1 MECPKL
7 ISVLMAVILPVAA
20 LADLKMPS
28 IFSDNMMLQQATSV
42 KIFGMADAGEKITV
56 KASWGAENRATAA
69 ADGKW
74 ELYLVTPAAT
84 SNPQSLEIKGKSC
97 TERIENVLI
106 GEVWLCT
113 GQSNMEFPICRQ
125 GDGSWAT
132 GMLGAEEELADS
144 DYPEIR
150 LFQVVHQLAPDGGK
164 DDVEG
169 KWTVCNAGD
178 LYDFSAVAYV
188 FGKRL
193 HKELGVPV
201 GIVQDT
207 WGGTIIEA
215 WTSMEIMENNPDYAD
230 VLERYSLEKME
241 KAGYPWKVPSTLWN
255 GMIVPIAGFTVKGNI
270 WYQGESNVFADK
282 HYAQAL
288 INLINSWREVWGQP
302 DMPFYFAQIAPY
314 ANAPSLGV
322 RDAQFQVWLESGLK
336 NVGMVAT
343 VDVGDSIDIHP
354 RNKKAVGE
362 RFARWAL
369 AKQYGR
375 DVACSGP
382 VFKSL
387 SQEDG
392 RLVLEFDYAEG
403 GLSTS
408 DGEPVK
414 AFEVAGSDKVFRPAI
429 AEIKGGMIEVYS
441 PDVAE
446 PVAVRYAWKDFC
458 RVNLVNADGLPAV
471 PFRSDSWSIDR

>member
-1 MECPKL
+1 MKGNLRLFVVLVVLAVSSVVMSAAVKL
-7 ISVLMAVILPVAA
+7 
-20 LADLKMPS
+20 PS
-28 IFSDNMMLQQATSV
+28 IFSDNMMLQQAVSV
-42 KIFGMADAGEKITV
+42 KIFGKADAGEKITV
-56 KASWGAENRATAA
+56 KASWGAENSATAA

-74 ELYLVTPAAT
+74 ELYLDTPAAT
-84 SNPQSLEIKGKSC
+84 SNPQSLEIKGESG

-113 GQSNMEFPICRQ
+113 GQSNMEFPVCRQ

-150 LFQVVHQLAPDGGK
+150 LFQVAHQLAPYGGK

-169 KWTVCNAGD
+169 RWVVCNAENVRD
-178 LYDFSAVAYV
+178 LSAVGYV

-201 GIVQDT
+201 GLVQDT

-215 WTSMEIMENNPDYAD
+215 WTDMGIMENNPDYAD

-255 GMIVPIAGFTVKGNI
+255 GMIAPIAGFTVKGNI

-282 HYAQAL
+282 HYAKAL
-288 INLINSWREVWGQP
+288 INLISSWREAWGQP

-322 RDAQFQVWLESGLK
+322 RDAQFQVWRKSGLR

-343 VDVGDSIDIHP
+343 ADVGDSIDIHP

-375 DVACSGP
+375 DVAYSGP

-387 SQEDG
+387 SQEGG
-392 RLVLEFDYAEG
+392 RMVLEFDYAEG

-429 AEIKGGMIEVYS
+429 AEIKGDRIEVYS

-458 RVNLVNADGLPAV
+458 RVNLINADGLPAV
-471 PFRSDSWSIDR
+471 PFRSDSW

>member
-1 MECPKL
+1 MKFLKL
-7 ISVLMAVILPVAA
+7 ISALMAVFLPVAA
-20 LADLKMPS
+20 LADVKMPS

-42 KIFGMADAGEKITV
+42 KIFGKADAGEKITV
-56 KASWGAENRATAA
+56 KASWGAENSATAA

-74 ELYLVTPAAT
+74 ELYLDTPAA
-84 SNPQSLEIKGKSC
+84 SSVPQSLEIKGESC

-113 GQSNMEFPICRQ
+113 GQSNMEFPVCRQ

-132 GMLGAEEELADS
+132 GMLGEEAELADS

-150 LFQVVHQLAPDGGK
+150 LFQVSHQLAPDGGK

-201 GIVQDT
+201 GLVQDT
-207 WGGTIIEA
+207 WGGTPIEA
-215 WTSMEIMENNPDYAD
+215 WTKMDVMDGNPCYTD
-230 VLERYSLEKME
+230 VLNMYARDKME
-241 KAGYPWKVPSTLWN
+241 KEGWTWLIPSTLWN
-255 GMIVPIAGFTVKGNI
+255 GMIAPIAGFTVKGNI
-270 WYQGESNVFADK
+270 WYQGESNVYVGK
-282 HYAQAL
+282 YYRQTL
-288 INLINSWREVWGQP
+288 INLISSWRNEWNQL
-302 DMPFYFAQIAPY
+302 DMPFYFAQLAPY
-314 ANAPSLGV
+314 SRDPFPSI
-322 RDAQFQVWLESGLK
+322 RDSQLQVWRKSGLR

-343 VDVGDSIDIHP
+343 ADVGDSIDIHP

-375 DVACSGP
+375 DVAYSGP

-387 SQEDG
+387 SQEG
-392 RLVLEFDYAEG
+392 VRLVLEFDYAEG

-414 AFEVAGSDKVFRPAI
+414 AFEVAGSDKVFRPAV
-429 AEIKGGMIEVYS
+429 AEIKGGRIEVYS
-441 PDVAE
+441 PDVAD
-446 PVAVRYAWKDFC
+446 PVAVRYAWKNYC
-458 RVNLVNADGLPAV
+458 RVNLVNSDGLPAV
-471 PFRSDSWSIDR
+471 PFRSDNWEL

>member
-1 MECPKL
+1 MKGNLRLFVVLVVLAVSSVVMSAAVKL
-7 ISVLMAVILPVAA
+7 
-20 LADLKMPS
+20 PS

-42 KIFGMADAGEKITV
+42 KIFGKADAGEKITV

-74 ELYLVTPAAT
+74 KLYLVTPAAT
-84 SNPQSLEIKGKSC
+84 SNPQSLEIKGESC
-97 TERIENVLI
+97 TERIENILI

-132 GMLGAEEELADS
+132 GMLGEEAELADS

-150 LFQVVHQLAPDGGK
+150 LFQVAHQLAPDGEK

-169 KWTVCNAGD
+169 KWVVCNAENVR
-178 LYDFSAVAYV
+178 DFSAVGYV
-188 FGKRL
+188 FGKCL

-201 GIVQDT
+201 GLVQDT

-215 WTSMEIMENNPDYAD
+215 WTSMEIMENNPDYTD
-230 VLERYSLEKME
+230 VLERYSLEKMG

-255 GMIVPIAGFTVKGNI
+255 GMIAPIAGFTVKGNI

-288 INLINSWREVWGQP
+288 VNLIDSWREAWGQP

-322 RDAQFQVWLESGLK
+322 RDAQFQVWRKNGLK

-343 VDVGDSIDIHP
+343 ADVGDSIDIHP

-375 DVACSGP
+375 DVVCSGP

-387 SQEDG
+387 SQEGG

-414 AFEVAGSDKVFRPAI
+414 AFEVAGSDKVFRPAV
-429 AEIKGGMIEVYS
+429 AEIKGGRIEVYS

-458 RVNLVNADGLPAV
+458 RVNLVNAGGLPAV
-471 PFRSDSWSIDR
+471 PFRFDSW

>member
-7 ISVLMAVILPVAA
+7 ISVLMAVFLPVAA
-20 LADLKMPS
+20 LADVKMPS

-42 KIFGMADAGEKITV
+42 KIFGKADAGEKITV
-56 KASWGAENRATAA
+56 KASWGAENSATAA

-74 ELYLVTPAAT
+74 ELYLDTPAA
-84 SNPQSLEIKGKSC
+84 SSVPQSLEIKGESC

-113 GQSNMEFPICRQ
+113 GQSNMEFPVCRQ

-132 GMLGAEEELADS
+132 GMLGEEAELADS

-150 LFQVVHQLAPDGGK
+150 LFQVAHQLAPDGEK

-255 GMIVPIAGFTVKGNI
+255 GMIAPIAGFTVKGNI

-288 INLINSWREVWGQP
+288 VNLINSWREAWGQP

-392 RLVLEFDYAEG
+392 RLVLKFDYTEG

-414 AFEVAGSDKVFRPAI
+414 AFEVAGSDKVFRPAA
-429 AEIKGGMIEVYS
+429 AEIKGSRIEVYS

-458 RVNLVNADGLPAV
+458 RVNLVNAGGLPAV

>member
-1 MECPKL
+1 MKGNLRLFVVLVVLAVSSVVMSAAVKL
-7 ISVLMAVILPVAA
+7 
-20 LADLKMPS
+20 PS

-42 KIFGMADAGEKITV
+42 KIFGKADAGEKITV

-74 ELYLVTPAAT
+74 KLYLVTPAAT
-84 SNPQSLEIKGKSC
+84 SNPQSLEIKGESC
-97 TERIENVLI
+97 TERIENILI

-132 GMLGAEEELADS
+132 GMLGEEAELADS

-150 LFQVVHQLAPDGGK
+150 LFQVAHQLAPDGEK

-169 KWTVCNAGD
+169 KWVVCNAENVR
-178 LYDFSAVAYV
+178 DFSAVGYV
-188 FGKRL
+188 FGKCL

-201 GIVQDT
+201 GLVQDT

-215 WTSMEIMENNPDYAD
+215 WTDMGIMENNPDYAD

-255 GMIVPIAGFTVKGNI
+255 GMIAPIAGFTVKGNI

-288 INLINSWREVWGQP
+288 INLINSWREVWGQS

-314 ANAPSLGV
+314 ANAKSLGV
-322 RDAQFQVWLESGLK
+322 RDAQFQVWRKSGLK

-343 VDVGDSIDIHP
+343 ADVGDSIDIHP

-375 DVACSGP
+375 DVVCSGP

-387 SQEDG
+387 SQEGG

-414 AFEVAGSDKVFRPAI
+414 AFEVAGSDKVFRPAV
-429 AEIKGGMIEVYS
+429 AEIKGGRIEVYS

-471 PFRSDSWSIDR
+471 PFRSDSW

>member
-1 MECPKL
+1 MKFFKL
-7 ISVLMAVILPVAA
+7 ISALMAVFLPVAA
-20 LADLKMPS
+20 LADVKMPS

-42 KIFGMADAGEKITV
+42 KIFGKADAGEKITV

-74 ELYLVTPAAT
+74 KLYLVTPAAT
-84 SNPQSLEIKGKSC
+84 SNPQSLEIKGESG
-97 TERIENVLI
+97 TERIENILI

-113 GQSNMEFPICRQ
+113 GQSNMEFPVCRQ

-150 LFQVVHQLAPDGGK
+150 LFQVVHQLAPDGEK
-164 DDVEG
+164 DDVG
-169 KWTVCNAGD
+169 GRWVVCNAENVR
-178 LYDFSAVAYV
+178 DFSAVGYV

-201 GIVQDT
+201 GLVQDT

-255 GMIVPIAGFTVKGNI
+255 GMIAPIAGFTVKGNI

-288 INLINSWREVWGQP
+288 VNLINSWREAWGQP

-322 RDAQFQVWLESGLK
+322 RDAQFQVWRKNGLK

-343 VDVGDSIDIHP
+343 ADVGDSIDIHP

-362 RFARWAL
+362 RFAWWAL

-375 DVACSGP
+375 DVAYSGP

-387 SQEDG
+387 SQEGG
-392 RLVLEFDYAEG
+392 RLVLEFDYAES

-429 AEIKGGMIEVYS
+429 AEIKGGRIEVYS

-458 RVNLVNADGLPAV
+458 RVNLINADGLPAV
-471 PFRSDSWSIDR
+471 PFRSDSW

>member
-1 MECPKL
+1 MKGNLRLFVVLVVLAVSSVVMSAAVKL
-7 ISVLMAVILPVAA
+7 
-20 LADLKMPS
+20 PS

-42 KIFGMADAGEKITV
+42 KIFGKADAGEKITV

-84 SNPQSLEIKGKSC
+84 SNPQSLEIKGESG
-97 TERIENVLI
+97 TERIENILI

-113 GQSNMEFPICRQ
+113 GQSNMEFPVCRQ

-132 GMLGAEEELADS
+132 GMLGEEAELADS

-150 LFQVVHQLAPDGGK
+150 LFQVAHQLAPDGGK

-169 KWTVCNAGD
+169 KWVVCNAENVR
-178 LYDFSAVAYV
+178 DFSAVGYV
-188 FGKRL
+188 FGKCL

-201 GIVQDT
+201 GLVQDT

-215 WTSMEIMENNPDYAD
+215 WTSMEIMENNPDYTD

-255 GMIVPIAGFTVKGNI
+255 GMIAPIAGFTVKGNI

-288 INLINSWREVWGQP
+288 VNLINSWREAWGQP

-322 RDAQFQVWLESGLK
+322 RDAQFQVWRKNGLK

-343 VDVGDSIDIHP
+343 ADVGDSIDIHP

-375 DVACSGP
+375 DVAYSGP

-387 SQEDG
+387 SQEGG

-429 AEIKGGMIEVYS
+429 AEIKGGRIEVYS

-458 RVNLVNADGLPAV
+458 RVNLINADGLPAV
-471 PFRSDSWSIDR
+471 PFRFDSW

>member
-1 MECPKL
+1 MKFFKL
-7 ISVLMAVILPVAA
+7 ISALMAVFLPVAA
-20 LADLKMPS
+20 LADVKMPS

-42 KIFGMADAGEKITV
+42 KIFGKADAGEKITV

-84 SNPQSLEIKGKSC
+84 SNPQSLEIKGESC

-113 GQSNMEFPICRQ
+113 GQSNMEFPVCRQ

-132 GMLGAEEELADS
+132 GMLGEEAELADS

-150 LFQVVHQLAPDGGK
+150 LFQVGHQLAPDGEK

-169 KWTVCNAGD
+169 KWTVCNAGN
-178 LYDFSAVAYV
+178 LYNFSAVAYI

-201 GIVQDT
+201 GLVQDT
-207 WGGTIIEA
+207 WGGTPIEA
-215 WTSMEIMENNPDYAD
+215 WTKMDVMDGNPCYTD
-230 VLERYSLEKME
+230 VLNMYARDKME
-241 KAGYPWKVPSTLWN
+241 KEGWTWLIPSTLWN
-255 GMIVPIAGFTVKGNI
+255 GMIAPIAGFTVKGNI

-288 INLINSWREVWGQP
+288 VNLINSWREAWGQP

-322 RDAQFQVWLESGLK
+322 RDAQFQVWRKNGLK

-343 VDVGDSIDIHP
+343 ADVGDSIDIHP

-375 DVACSGP
+375 DVAYSGP

-387 SQEDG
+387 SQEGG
-392 RLVLEFDYAEG
+392 RLVLEFDYAES

-429 AEIKGGMIEVYS
+429 AEIKGGRIEVYS

-458 RVNLVNADGLPAV
+458 RVNLINADGLPAV
-471 PFRSDSWSIDR
+471 PFRSDSW

>member
-7 ISVLMAVILPVAA
+7 ISVLMAVFLPVAA
-20 LADLKMPS
+20 LADVKMPS

-42 KIFGMADAGEKITV
+42 KIFGKADAGEKITV
-56 KASWGAENRATAA
+56 KASWGAENSATAA
-69 ADGKW
+69 VDGKW
-74 ELYLVTPAAT
+74 ELYLDTPAA
-84 SNPQSLEIKGKSC
+84 SSVPQSLEIKGGSG
-97 TERIENVLI
+97 TERIENILI

-150 LFQVVHQLAPDGGK
+150 LFQVAHQLAPDGGK

-169 KWTVCNAGD
+169 KWTVCNAGN
-178 LYDFSAVAYV
+178 LYNFSAVAYV

-201 GIVQDT
+201 GLVQDT

-255 GMIVPIAGFTVKGNI
+255 GMIAPIAGFTVKGNI

-288 INLINSWREVWGQP
+288 VNLINSWREAWGQP

-414 AFEVAGSDKVFRPAI
+414 AFEVAGSDKVFRPAV
-429 AEIKGGMIEVYS
+429 AEIKGGRIEVYS
-441 PDVAE
+441 PDVAD
-446 PVAVRYAWKDFC
+446 PVAVRYAWKNYC
-458 RVNLVNADGLPAV
+458 RVNLVNSDGLPAV
-471 PFRSDSWSIDR
+471 PFRSDNWEL